1 MQWPER
7 RTLVST
13 APTFIQGVD
22 GMKSNE
28 IKAAVHSDAR
38 RAVMRLTLAGVLA
51 VGLSACGGGGGGD
64 DSSDD
69 SKDLRAALKRLEAG
83 MTYDEVVAAV
93 GWEPNVNRNTWSH
106 NGYQLQI
113 GMWTPNDAP
122 RGSEQVIEDAHLTGA
137 GYAERR
143 IFY

>member
-1 MQWPER
+1 
-7 RTLVST
+7 
-13 APTFIQGVD
+13 
-22 GMKSNE
+22 MKSNE
-28 IKAAVHSDAR
+28 CRAAMHESTR
-38 RAVMRLTLAGVLA
+38 RVALKLTLAGVLA
-51 VGLSACGGGGGGD
+51 AGLSACGGGGGGD
-64 DSSDD
+64 DSSGD
-69 SKDLRAALKRLEAG
+69 SRDLRAALDRLQAG

-143 IFY
+143 TFY

>member
-1 MQWPER
+1 MN
-7 RTLVST
+7 
-13 APTFIQGVD
+13 
-22 GMKSNE
+22 SNE
-28 IKAAVHSDAR
+28 GNAAMRWSTR
-38 RAVMRLTLAGVLA
+38 RVALKLTLAGVLA
-51 VGLSACGGGGGGD
+51 AGLSACGGGGGGD
-64 DSSDD
+64 DNSDD
-69 SKDLRAALKRLEAG
+69 SRDLRAALDRLQAG

>member
-1 MQWPER
+1 M
-7 RTLVST
+7 

-22 GMKSNE
+22 GMNSNVG
-28 IKAAVHSDAR
+28 KAAKHGMAR
-38 RAVMRLTLAGVLA
+38 RAAIRLTLAGVLA
-51 VGLSACGGGGGGD
+51 VGLSACGGGGGD

-69 SKDLRAALKRLEAG
+69 SKDLRAALDRLQAG

-143 IFY
+143 TFY